1 MQFDFRVEVYFLI
14 KSVAVFPACIFNIF
28 LKKKPKFL
36 QDILLVHEP
45 GNMLQFASFC
55 FCYLKKLI
63 LLLGLLPAICRQ
75 QLQGGAVKEP
85 RLRDFCAFWEGGF
98 IFPFHYCFIAWGNC
112 PIRFPTPLP
121 KTPPPAVG
129 IFCAF
134 KWVSKSPDCCL
145 VKDPESYN
153 HCNSFPWFNEQC
165 KSLTASDAVNFWNT
179 TAP

>member
-28 LKKKPKFL
+28 LKKKTKFL
-36 QDILLVHEP
+36 HDILLVHEP
-45 GNMLQFASFC
+45 GNMLQFAPFC

-112 PIRFPTPLP
+112 PIRSPTPLP